1 MSNDDTTRRG
11 GGRRGA
17 LCAAAPRSGPDSA
30 SPAAGENPRRFGPI
44 RSARTGRGGAE
55 RRMCVAD
62 LLCREGR
69 GDERAWADRS
79 TGSYPVFAAT
89 AGFVL
94 VCGVV
99 TGAVM
104 LSSPRVERA
113 APATVTAVAPV
124 TATALVGAD
133 ALRPDVLESSFGPET
148 LAGLRPPADPAQSA
162 AVTVPGRTG
171 VPAPRS
177 GPTAAAPGQVGATAT
192 APAAQEQEQPV
203 GRRPTPGGDPV
214 LDTVLD
220 FYRSVTVSPQQAFA
234 LLTPAMRSSGYA
246 QFRHSWADIRQVS
259 VDHITRDGPDTA
271 AVIVSF
277 VRSDGG
283 RLRSLQ
289 SVRVAPGAQ
298 PHIVDA
304 RVLSASRS

>member
-1 MSNDDTTRRG
+1 
-11 GGRRGA
+11 
-17 LCAAAPRSGPDSA
+17 
-30 SPAAGENPRRFGPI
+30 
-44 RSARTGRGGAE
+44 
-55 RRMCVAD
+55 MCVTD
-62 LLCREGR
+62 LLRREGR
-69 GDERAWADRS
+69 GDDRARADRS

-89 AGFVL
+89 TGFVL

-113 APATVTAVAPV
+113 APTTVTAAAPA

-162 AVTVPGRTG
+162 AATVPGRTG

-177 GPTAAAPGQVGATAT
+177 GPAAAAPA
-192 APAAQEQEQPV
+192 QEQPV

-220 FYRSVTVSPQQAFA
+220 FYRSVTVSPEHAFA
-234 LLTPAMRSSGYA
+234 LLAPAMRSSGYA

-259 VDHITRDGPDTA
+259 VDRITRDGPDTA
-271 AVIVSF
+271 AVIVSL